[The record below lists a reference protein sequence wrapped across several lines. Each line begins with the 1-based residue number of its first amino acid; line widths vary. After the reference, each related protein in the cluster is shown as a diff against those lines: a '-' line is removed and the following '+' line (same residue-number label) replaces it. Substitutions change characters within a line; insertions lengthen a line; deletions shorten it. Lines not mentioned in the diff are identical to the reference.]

1 MTIHLEVVAGL
12 ANRIRALISGICF
25 AEDLGVPLVVHWY
38 PFNRA
43 CACRIESL
51 FDMRAFPSFVSFN
64 SDAIEKTEMCLS
76 DKDMVRCR
84 KVFAETHKL
93 SMKSYGR
100 FHTTDPSRWL
110 RYLRT
115 YILPSTDVAMELEKR
130 LADIDFSKMVGIHI
144 RRGDNE
150 KAIQQSPFQGFKMYI
165 ESTTGPFLLVTDDDV
180 IKEMLSSLFSGRCV
194 VAAKLLS
201 RESEDG
207 MKEAAIDFFALAR
220 CPSIL
225 GSACSSYSEIA
236 SLYGGSTLTLM
247 TSS

>member
-51 FDMRAFPSFVSFN
+51 FDMRSFPSFVSF
-64 SDAIEKTEMCLS
+64 SDESLNAARECLS
-76 DKDMVRCR
+76 AADLIKFTDIYT
-84 KVFAETHKL
+84 KKGSIEI
-93 SMKSYGR
+93 KSYGR
-100 FHTTDPSRWL
+100 FHTTDPERWL
-110 RYLRT
+110 RHLRAS
-115 YILPSTDVAMELEKR
+115 IQPSTDVAIELEKR
-130 LADIDFSKMVGIHI
+130 LSIINFSNVIGVHI

-150 KAIQQSPFQGFKMYI
+150 KAIQQSPFQGFKMYL

-180 IKEMLSSLFSGRCV
+180 IKNMLSSLFSERCL

-220 CPSIL
+220 CPTIL
-225 GSACSSYSEIA
+225 GSACSSFSEIA
-236 SLYGGSTLTLM
+236 ALYGSSTLTLM